1 MSDNGSIA
9 DLLPVPPTRELDA
22 YYYPHSKSY
31 MIPRS
36 GGGWVDVNQRG
47 LTLALKERGL
57 LSTAGAGE
65 LLTPIET
72 FITELHTQYAVDYA
86 GPLAGYRYGL
96 YQENGH
102 NILVTDEFEAA

>member
-1 MSDNGSIA
+1 MSGNGNIA
-9 DLLPVPPTRELDA
+9 DMLPASPVRVLDA
-22 YYYPHSKSY
+22 YYYAHKKSY
-31 MIPRS
+31 LIPRS

-65 LLTPIET
+65 LLTPIEN

-86 GPLAGYRYGL
+86 
-96 YQENGH
+96 
-102 NILVTDEFEAA
+102 